1 MSFSKSLEP
10 THNKIIARFDILIS
24 LLAYVKNAAES
35 FDNGKDR
42 VSKKKSSNRKKNKVK
57 EFMDFWNAEI
67 NCTASD
73 INTIIQNINKSNVK
87 LNALQGIYFDNSS
100 SILCDYFSEKN
111 VKNNERYYSFLISNN
126 LLDQMET
133 IKQNIDKIVVDLEV
147 LSGFKSFAKKKN
159 FHMCKS
165 FYDVLDSGISDYDD
179 NLPELPSQTLKND
192 DLCPHC
198 GGTLV
203 LFPEESEKQCDD
215 CGFVEELKGT
225 LFEDSQFYNQQI
237 TCVKHKKHNPNQH
250 CWKWLCQIQGKENRA
265 ISQRHVEMINQ
276 CAVKE
281 YTRAGIKRDMGN
293 MKCSQVRNWLKDL
306 HLSRLNNHAP
316 LVRKIITGLNGEPI
330 LPPQLSAEEEQIIL
344 NDFDE
349 VIKIFADISRD
360 RRVLAIFNKTTIKN
374 NLYYPFFIL
383 KIMMFRMK
391 GDGRLPALVEC
402 IHLQSAAT
410 LIKDDLLWKI
420 MCEYMP
426 EYVYEP
432 TNPTMLVG
440 IY

>member
-1 MSFSKSLEP
+1 MSFTKSLEP
-10 THNKIIARFDILIS
+10 THNKIIARFDILIG
-24 LLAYVKNAAES
+24 LLTIVKKSAEA
-35 FDNGKDR
+35 FDQHDDR
-42 VSKKKSSNRKKNKVK
+42 TTKKKSSNRRKNKTQS
-57 EFMDFWNAEI
+57 FMDFWNAEI
-67 NCTASD
+67 SNVSSD
-73 INTIIQNINKSNVK
+73 MNTILSDINKSNVK
-87 LNALQGIYFDNSS
+87 LNNLQGVYFDNSS
-100 SILCDYFSEKN
+100 SILCDYYSEKN
-111 VKNNERYYSFLISNN
+111 VKNNERFYSFLISNN
-126 LLDQMET
+126 LLET
-133 IKQNIDKIVVDLEV
+133 LENIKLSIDKIVLDLEQ
-147 LSGFKSFAKKKN
+147 LPGFKTYARKVVGTE
-159 FHMCKS
+159 S
-165 FYDVLDSGISDYDD
+165 FYDCLDRHMVQYDE
-179 NLPELPSQTLKND
+179 NLPELPVQTLKND
-192 DLCPHC
+192 NLCPHC

-237 TCVKHKKHNPNQH
+237 TCTKHKKHNPNQH

-265 ISQRHVEMINQ
+265 ISQKHVDLINQ

-281 YTRAGIKRDMGN
+281 YTRGGIKRN
-293 MKCSQVRNWLKDL
+293 MANMRCSQVRSWLKTL

-316 LVRKIITGLNGEPI
+316 LIRKIITGLNGDPV
-330 LPPQLSAEEEQIIL
+330 LPPQLSIEEEQVIL

-349 VIKIFADISRD
+349 IIKIFTNISKD
-360 RRVLAIFNKTTIKN
+360 KRVLAIFNKNTIKN

-391 GDGRLPALVEC
+391 GDYRLPGLVEC
-402 IHLQSAAT
+402 IHLQSSAT

-420 MCEYMP
+420 MCEYLP
-426 EYVYEP
+426 EYDYEP